1 MNVRAFAPILN
12 VERLE
17 TSLGFY
23 TGLLGFAVCED
34 GPGWATLARG
44 PARLVLNVP
53 EASDSSLRRIRKSW
67 RDAVLY
73 FWIDDVETLHAA
85 LAERH
90 APVSPLV
97 AAERDETGGG
107 SLIEFTCRDPDG
119 YELAF
124 GGPRRS

>member
-12 VERLE
+12 VEKLE
-17 TSLGFY
+17 ASVEFYTARLGF
-23 TGLLGFAVCED
+23 TVCES
-34 GPGWATLARG
+34 GPGWTTLARG

-67 RDAVLY
+67 RDIVLY
-73 FWIDDVETLHAA
+73 FWIDDVEALHASLVA
-85 LAERH
+85 TLAR
-90 APVSPLV
+90 VSPLIE
-97 AAERDETGGG
+97 AERDESGGD

-124 GGPRRS
+124 GGPRRH